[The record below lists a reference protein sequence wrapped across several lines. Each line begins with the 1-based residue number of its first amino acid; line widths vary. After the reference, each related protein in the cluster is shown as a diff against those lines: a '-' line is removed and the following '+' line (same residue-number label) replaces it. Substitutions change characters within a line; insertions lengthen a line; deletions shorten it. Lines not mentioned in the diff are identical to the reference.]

1 MRKLDPAIETA
12 QPRSGGTTPQRD
24 EAGDT
29 IAASPGAKSQERW
42 ERLRDAVI
50 MMVDDEP
57 ITIEVTQIYLEEAGY
72 SRFVS
77 TDEPQRT
84 LDLIRS
90 ERPDLLLLDVVMPDT
105 DGFDILHAM
114 DEADLLEEVPTI
126 VLTSSTDAETKL
138 RALELGA
145 TDFLSKPV
153 DPSELALRVRN
164 ALAAKAYRDRLA
176 HYDLLTG
183 LPNRQTFVN
192 RLDWALRHALRHK
205 QTGAAL
211 HIDIDGFKQIND
223 ALGPEHADQ
232 LLREIA
238 ERIGNCVRGT
248 DTLGRAESDE
258 RQPSLSRLAGDE
270 FVVLLP
276 VIAHTSNAAH
286 VAKRVLD
293 AIAEPIS
300 LAGQV
305 LQITC
310 CIGISTYPEN
320 GEDVNSIVAN
330 ASAAMHQAKRL
341 QKHSYQ
347 YYSSEFNANA
357 LHKLTLATELRK
369 AIEHDELSLFYQP
382 KLSVGN
388 GRLCGAEAL
397 VRWQHPERG
406 MVSPGEFIPVAEETG
421 LIVPLGEWVLNA
433 ACQQATAWQAA
444 DLRIPRISVNV
455 SSEQFRQGS
464 LLQTVAK
471 ILVDTGANASQ
482 LVVEI
487 TEGVIMENAD
497 ANIQILQAMK
507 AMGVRLS
514 MDDFGTGYSSLS
526 YLNRFP
532 IDELKIDR
540 SFVAEVAQPG
550 DYSAIVSAIIAMA
563 HSMRL
568 IVVAEGVEHQ
578 HQLQFLRSQGC
589 DEYQGFMISR
599 PVPPEEFSARFL
611 ATDNP
616 AQEIGS

>member
-1 MRKLDPAIETA
+1 MGKLDPAMTA
-12 QPRSGGTTPQRD
+12 AQTSSDTNLPARD
-24 EAGDT
+24 QADSNGA
-29 IAASPGAKSQERW
+29 ISPGEKPHERW
-42 ERLRDAVI
+42 ERLRDAVV

-57 ITIEVTQIYLEEAGY
+57 ITIEVTQVYLEEAGY

-77 TDEPQRT
+77 TDDPRRT

-90 ERPDLLLLDVVMPDT
+90 ERPDLLLLDVIMPEI
-105 DGFDILHAM
+105 DGFEILRAM
-114 DEADLLEEVPTI
+114 EEADLLEEVPTI

-153 DPSELALRVRN
+153 DPSELVLRVRN
-164 ALAAKAYRDRLA
+164 TLAAKAYRDRLA

-183 LPNRQTFVN
+183 LPNRQNFVN
-192 RLDWALRHALRHK
+192 RLDWALRHALRQK
-205 QTGAAL
+205 QTGAVL
-211 HIDIDGFKQIND
+211 HVDIDGFKQIND
-223 ALGPEHADQ
+223 ALGPEHADE

-248 DTLGRAESDE
+248 DTLGRAENE
-258 RQPSLSRLAGDE
+258 GRQPSLSRLAGDE

-286 VAKRVLD
+286 VAQRILD
-293 AIAEPIS
+293 EIAEPIS
-300 LAGQV
+300 LAGQE

-320 GEDVNSIVAN
+320 GKDVNSIVAN

-341 QKHSYQ
+341 QKNSYQ
-347 YYSSEFNANA
+347 YYSSEFNAGA
-357 LHKLTLATELRK
+357 LKKLTLAAELRK
-369 AIEHDELSLFYQP
+369 AIENDELSLFYQP

-397 VRWQHPERG
+397 VRWQHPQRG
-406 MVSPGEFIPVAEETG
+406 LVSPGEFIPVAEETG
-421 LIVPLGEWVLNA
+421 LIVPLGEYVLQA
-433 ACQQATAWQAA
+433 ACAQLTAWNRAG
-444 DLRIPRISVNV
+444 LHIPRVSVNV

-464 LLQTVAK
+464 LARTLEQ
-471 ILVDTGANASQ
+471 ILTGTGTDASQ

-497 ANIQILQAMK
+497 ANIEVLKAMK
-507 AMGVRLS
+507 SMGVRLS

-550 DYSAIVSAIIAMA
+550 DYSAIVAAIIAMA
-563 HSMRL
+563 HSMGL
-568 IVVAEGVEHQ
+568 IVVAEGVEYQ

-589 DEYQGFMISR
+589 DEYQGFMISK

-611 ATDNP
+611 ATAHA
-616 AQEIGS
+616 AQEVAS

>member
-1 MRKLDPAIETA
+1 MKQLGSLTDAA
-12 QPRSGGTTPQRD
+12 QPRRCTTRSQRD
-24 EAGDT
+24 DADDT
-29 IAASPGAKSQERW
+29 KVVSPATRSHDRW

-72 SRFVS
+72 SRFVA
-77 TDEPQRT
+77 THDPQKT

-90 ERPDLLLLDVVMPDT
+90 ERPDLLLLDVVMPDI
-105 DGFDILHAM
+105 DGFEILHAM
-114 DEADLLEEVPTI
+114 DEANLLEDVPTI

-153 DPSELALRVRN
+153 DPSELVLRVRN
-164 ALAAKAYRDRLA
+164 SLATKAYRDRLA

-183 LPNRQTFVN
+183 LPNRQTFLN
-192 RLDWALRHALRHK
+192 RLDWAVQHALRHK
-205 QTGAAL
+205 QTGAVL
-211 HIDIDGFKQIND
+211 HIDIDGFKQVND
-223 ALGPEHADQ
+223 ALGPEQADE

-238 ERIGNCVRGT
+238 DRIGTCVRGT
-248 DTLGRAESDE
+248 DTLGRAENE
-258 RQPSLSRLAGDE
+258 GRQPSLSRLAGDE

-276 VIAHTSNAAH
+276 VIAHTSNAAQ
-286 VAKRVLD
+286 VAQRVLD

-300 LAGQV
+300 LAGQE

-320 GEDVNSIVAN
+320 GKDVNSVVAN

-341 QKHSYQ
+341 QKNSYQ
-347 YYSSEFNANA
+347 YYSSEFNAGA
-357 LHKLTLATELRK
+357 LQKLTLATELRK
-369 AIEHDELSLFYQP
+369 AIEHDELNLFYQP
-382 KLSVGN
+382 KLSVRD

-397 VRWQHPERG
+397 VRWQHPQRG
-406 MVSPGEFIPVAEETG
+406 LVSPGEFIPIAEETG
-421 LIVPLGEWVLNA
+421 LIVPLGEWVLRA
-433 ACQQATAWQAA
+433 ACAQARAWQAA
-444 DLRIPRISVNV
+444 GLHIPRIAVNV

-464 LLQTVAK
+464 LLQTLEQ
-471 ILVDTGANASQ
+471 ILAQTGAEASQ

-497 ANIQILQAMK
+497 ANIRVLQAMK
-507 AMGVRLS
+507 TLGVGLS

-563 HSMRL
+563 HSMSL

-578 HQLQFLRSQGC
+578 HQLQFLRGQGC

-599 PVPPEEFSARFL
+599 PVPAEEFSARFL
-611 ATDNP
+611 ATSNP
-616 AQEIGS
+616 VQAIGH

>member
-1 MRKLDPAIETA
+1 MGKLDLAINTA
-12 QPRSGGTTPQRD
+12 QTSSNTTWPPGSESD
-24 EAGDT
+24 VTVAL
-29 IAASPGAKSQERW
+29 SPEKKSHERW
-42 ERLRDAVI
+42 ERLRDGVV

-57 ITIEVTQIYLEEAGY
+57 ITIDVTQVYLEEAGY

-77 TDEPQRT
+77 TSDPRRT
-84 LDLIRS
+84 LDLIKS
-90 ERPDLLLLDVVMPDT
+90 ERPDLLLLDVVMPDI
-105 DGFDILHAM
+105 DGFEILRAM
-114 DEADLLEEVPTI
+114 EQAELLEEVPTI

-153 DPSELALRVRN
+153 DPSELVLRVRN
-164 ALAAKAYRDRLA
+164 TLAAKAYRDRLA

-205 QTGAAL
+205 QTGAVL
-211 HIDIDGFKQIND
+211 HVDIDGFKQIND
-223 ALGPEHADQ
+223 ALGPDHADE

-248 DTLGRAESDE
+248 DMLGRAENE
-258 RQPSLSRLAGDE
+258 GKQPSLSRLAGDE

-276 VIAHTSNAAH
+276 VISHTSNAAH
-286 VAKRVLD
+286 VAQRILQ

-300 LAGQV
+300 LAGQEM
-305 LQITC
+305 QITC

-320 GEDVNSIVAN
+320 GKDVNSIVAN

-341 QKHSYQ
+341 QKNSYQ
-347 YYSSEFNANA
+347 YYSSEFNAGA
-357 LHKLTLATELRK
+357 LQKLTIANELRK
-369 AIEHDELSLFYQP
+369 AIEHDELCLFYQP

-388 GRLCGAEAL
+388 GRLCGTEAL
-397 VRWQHPERG
+397 VRWQHPQRG
-406 MVSPGEFIPVAEETG
+406 LVSPAEFIPIAEETG
-421 LIVPLGEWVLNA
+421 LIVPLGEWVLKA
-433 ACQQATAWQAA
+433 ACAQATAWKSAG
-444 DLRIPRISVNV
+444 LRIPRIAVNV

-464 LLQTVAK
+464 LVHTLER
-471 ILVDTGANASQ
+471 ILAETKAEASQ
-482 LVVEI
+482 LMIEI
-487 TEGVIMENAD
+487 TEGVIMDNAD
-497 ANIQILQAMK
+497 ANIEVLQAVK
-507 AMGVRLS
+507 AMGVHLS
-514 MDDFGTGYSSLS
+514 LDDFGTGYSSLS

-568 IVVAEGVEHQ
+568 IVVAEGVENQ

-599 PVPPEEFSARFL
+599 PVPAAEFSERFL
-611 ATDNP
+611 ATDLP
-616 AQEIGS
+616 AREAGS

>member
-1 MRKLDPAIETA
+1 MGKLDPVIEAA
-12 QPRSGGTTPQRD
+12 QPGSSADPPRRGDADNPSAMLPGT
-24 EAGDT
+24 
-29 IAASPGAKSQERW
+29 KSHERW

-77 TDEPQRT
+77 THEPLRT
-84 LDLIRS
+84 LELIRS
-90 ERPDLLLLDVVMPDT
+90 ERPDLLLLDVVMPGT
-105 DGFDILHAM
+105 DGFEILCSM
-114 DEADLLEEVPTI
+114 EEANVLEEVPTI

-153 DPSELALRVRN
+153 DPSELVLRVRN
-164 ALAAKAYRDRLA
+164 TLAAKAYRDRLA

-205 QTGAAL
+205 QTGAVL

-223 ALGPEHADQ
+223 ALGPEHADE

-238 ERIGNCVRGT
+238 ERIGTCVRGT
-248 DTLGRAESDE
+248 DTLGRAENE
-258 RQPSLSRLAGDE
+258 GRQPSLSRLAGDE

-286 VAKRVLD
+286 VAQRVLD
-293 AIAEPIS
+293 AIAQPIS
-300 LAGQV
+300 LAGQD

-310 CIGISTYPEN
+310 CIGISAYPEN
-320 GEDVNSIVAN
+320 GQDVNSIVAN

-341 QKHSYQ
+341 QKNSYQ
-347 YYSSEFNANA
+347 YYSSDFNAGA
-357 LHKLTLATELRK
+357 LQKLTLATELRK

-388 GRLCGAEAL
+388 GRLSGAEAL
-397 VRWQHPERG
+397 VRWHHPQRG
-406 MVSPGEFIPVAEETG
+406 LVSPGEFIPVAEETG
-421 LIVPLGEWVLNA
+421 LIVPLGEWVLKA
-433 ACQQATAWQAA
+433 ACAQAKAWQAA
-444 DLRIPRISVNV
+444 GMRIPRISVNV

-464 LLQTVAK
+464 LVQTLEK
-471 ILVDTGANASQ
+471 TLGETRVDASQ

-487 TEGVIMENAD
+487 TEGIMMENAD
-497 ANIQILQAMK
+497 SNIKLLQAMK

-540 SFVAEVAQPG
+540 SFVAEITQPG

-568 IVVAEGVEHQ
+568 IVVAEGVEDQ

-589 DEYQGFMISR
+589 DEYQGFMISK

-611 ATDNP
+611 ATDN
-616 AQEIGS
+616 QTEEIEG